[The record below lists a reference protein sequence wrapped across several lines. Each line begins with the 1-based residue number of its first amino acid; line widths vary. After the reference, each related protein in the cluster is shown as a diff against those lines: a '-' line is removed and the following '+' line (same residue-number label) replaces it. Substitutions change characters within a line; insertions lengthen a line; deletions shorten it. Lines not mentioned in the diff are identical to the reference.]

1 MKTRK
6 LFTAGILALGLMTAC
21 SNEDEPNVNN
31 GNGNGETTYAQ
42 IAINMVSP
50 NTPMTKVEGNTG
62 DTNVGTEA
70 EQTVTNLTVVL
81 TDANNIV
88 QEIYP
93 NQTLKTGGT
102 IAADRATEPF
112 EIPAGNYKVYVLAN
126 YSSGL
131 AETIARGSDLASA
144 FTISNFAQF
153 TVANNFLMANA
164 VMPTGTTDFSTD
176 ATDKEV
182 DDDLTEEA
190 EGENVHLIKVDLERV
205 VSKVTFDQSKTT
217 FEVKDANDTKIAST
231 TLNGAALIN
240 LNKKMYLVREAKAAT
255 NAPSGVSDW
264 IYPEDPNY
272 NHKLTD
278 ATTDATWIADN
289 FDKTSAPAQDFNSD
303 FSAATFYCPENTMNG
318 GSQQHGQTT
327 GVVYKATYTPE
338 ANAYTSLAAQ
348 NGTSTYDKLFEA
360 VLGLVGKDA
369 AITDAI
375 FTTADSEN
383 AANFYAYNGLI
394 FKNQNAAIL
403 YKAIAEDKTAED
415 PSDKDARA
423 KAINTQFTTW
433 KSSVP
438 ADVLKYAE
446 GVSYYTAW
454 IRHNPDADAGNMEQD
469 KYGVVRNHWYE
480 LTVNSISGLGY
491 NEPTYENP
499 EDPDDKAVANI
510 QVAAT
515 IKPWRIVKQSVDL

>member
-31 GNGNGETTYAQ
+31 GNNGETTYAQ
-42 IAINMVSP
+42 IAINMVSS
-50 NTPMTKVEGNTG
+50 NAATRAVEGDTG
-62 DTNVGTEA
+62 DTNNGTES
-70 EQTVTNLTVVL
+70 EQTVNNLTVVL

-102 IAADRATEPF
+102 NAANRATEPF
-112 EIPAGNYKVYVLAN
+112 EIPAGSYKVYVLVN

-144 FTISNFAQF
+144 FTISNFNQF
-153 TVANNFLMANA
+153 IVDNNFLMANA
-164 VMPTGTTDFSTD
+164 VMPTATTDFSTT
-176 ATDKEV
+176 ASDKEV
-182 DDDLTEEA
+182 NDDLVEESDP
-190 EGENVHLIKVDLERV
+190 ENVHLVKVDLERV
-205 VSKVTFDQSKTT
+205 VSKVTFDQSDKE
-217 FEVKDANDTKIAST
+217 FDVEDANGTKIAST

-255 NAPSGVSDW
+255 NAPNGVSDW

-360 VLGLVGKDA
+360 VLGLADKDTD
-369 AITDAI
+369 ITNTI
-375 FTTADSEN
+375 FTTADTEN
-383 AANFYAYNGLI
+383 EKNFYAYNGLI

-415 PSDKDARA
+415 PSDEDARA
-423 KAINTQFTTW
+423 KAINAQFTSW

-491 NEPTYENP
+491 NKPTYEDP

>member
-31 GNGNGETTYAQ
+31 GNNGETTYAQ
-42 IAINMVSP
+42 IAINMVSS
-50 NTPMTKVEGNTG
+50 NAATRAVEGSTG
-62 DTNVGTEA
+62 DTNAGTEG

-102 IAADRATEPF
+102 NAANRATEPF
-112 EIPAGNYKVYVLAN
+112 EIPAGSYKVYVLAN
-126 YSSGL
+126 YTSTSLGSS
-131 AETIARGSDLASA
+131 IAKGSDISGV
-144 FTISNFAQF
+144 FNISNFSQL

-164 VMPTGTTDFSTD
+164 EMPTTTTDFSGTAND
-176 ATDKEV
+176 DEV
-182 DDDLTEEA
+182 NDDLTTESNPEK
-190 EGENVHLIKVDLERV
+190 VHLVNVNLERV
-205 VSKVTFDQSKTT
+205 VSKVTFDQSTTT
-217 FEVKDANDTKIAST
+217 FDINDASGSKIAST
-231 TLNGAALIN
+231 TINAVALIN

-255 NAPSGVSDW
+255 NYPDGVSDW

-272 NHKLTD
+272 NHSI
-278 ATTDATWIADN
+278 ANASTDATWLSEN
-289 FDKTSAPAQDFNSD
+289 FDKASAPTEDFKTD
-303 FSAATFYCPENTMNG
+303 FSAATFYCPENTML
-318 GSQQHGQTT
+318 GSNQQHGQTT
-327 GVVYKATYTPE
+327 GVVYKVTYTPE
-338 ANAYTSLAAQ
+338 ANAYTSLAASS
-348 NGTSTYDKLFEA
+348 GTSTYDQLFEA
-360 VLGLVGKDA
+360 VLALDDKDTD
-369 AITDAI
+369 ITSSI
-375 FTTADSEN
+375 FTTADTEST
-383 AANFYAYNGLI
+383 NFYAYNGLI

-403 YKAIAEDKTAED
+403 YKAIAEDKTSGDNAT
-415 PSDKDARA
+415 RA
-423 KAINTQFTTW
+423 AAINAQFTSW